1 MKSKILVGASLALL
15 AIYLFSQSTR
25 KIVHNDSVDII
36 AATEQSKIKLKSSKG
51 SKPPE
56 TVHGFPEKWD
66 SMDFFYKDRLDTNI
80 FKGTNIYVIGDNLI
94 VTNVVEYQTNKYWN
108 TQKWEEFSRFKV
120 DQQINYLYP
129 ELAKVIEILQELPAV
144 QRSNRLYS
152 GVYSIT
158 FTMDNI
164 RRCIERYL
172 DMEEN
177 ESDVERSFESQGMV
191 MSPQVAESH
200 RDWLQSQRID
210 MQKEIHEML
219 EIQRQV
225 LIGLYGEMPLPIF
238 QRIMAIESGLTYKL

>member
-1 MKSKILVGASLALL
+1 MKSKILVGAFLALL

-25 KIVHNDSVDII
+25 KIVHNNSVDII

-56 TVHGFPEKWD
+56 TGRGFPEKWD
-66 SMDFFYKDRLDTNI
+66 SMDFFYSDRLDTNV
-80 FKGTNIYVIGDNLI
+80 FKGTNVYSIGDNLI
-94 VTNVVEYQTNKYWN
+94 VTNVVEYRTNKYWN

-191 MSPQVAESH
+191 MAPQVAESH

>member
-1 MKSKILVGASLALL
+1 MKSKILVGAFLALL

-25 KIVHNDSVDII
+25 KIVHNNSVDII

-56 TVHGFPEKWD
+56 TGRGFPEKWD
-66 SMDFFYKDRLDTNI
+66 SMDFFYSDRLDTNV
-80 FKGTNIYVIGDNLI
+80 FKGTNVYSIGDNLI
-94 VTNVVEYQTNKYWN
+94 VTNVVEYRTNKYWN

-120 DQQINYLYP
+120 DQQITYLYP

-177 ESDVERSFESQGMV
+177 EIDVERSFESQGMV
-191 MSPQVAESH
+191 MAPQVAESH

>member
-1 MKSKILVGASLALL
+1 MKSKILVGAFLALL

-25 KIVHNDSVDII
+25 KIVHNNSVDII

-51 SKPPE
+51 SKTPE
-56 TVHGFPEKWD
+56 TGRGFPEKWD
-66 SMDFFYKDRLDTNI
+66 SMDFFYSDRLDTNV
-80 FKGTNIYVIGDNLI
+80 FKGTNVYSIGDNLI
-94 VTNVVEYQTNKYWN
+94 VTNVVEYRTNKYWN

-158 FTMDNI
+158 LTMDNI

>member
-1 MKSKILVGASLALL
+1 MKSKILVGAFLALL

-25 KIVHNDSVDII
+25 KIVHNNSVDII

-56 TVHGFPEKWD
+56 TGRGFPEKWD
-66 SMDFFYKDRLDTNI
+66 SMDFFYSDRLDTNV
-80 FKGTNIYVIGDNLI
+80 FKGTNVYSIGDNLI
-94 VTNVVEYQTNKYWN
+94 VTNVVEYRTNKYWN

-158 FTMDNI
+158 LTMDNI

>member
-1 MKSKILVGASLALL
+1 
-15 AIYLFSQSTR
+15 
-25 KIVHNDSVDII
+25 
-36 AATEQSKIKLKSSKG
+36 
-51 SKPPE
+51 
-56 TVHGFPEKWD
+56 
-66 SMDFFYKDRLDTNI
+66 MDFFYNDRLDTNI
-80 FKGTNIYVIGDNLI
+80 FKGTNIYAIGDNLI
-94 VTNVVEYQTNKYWN
+94 VTNVIEYRTNKYWN
-108 TQKWEEFSRFKV
+108 TQTWEDFSRFKV

-129 ELAKVIEILQELPAV
+129 ELSKVIEILQELPAV

-177 ESDVERSFESQGMV
+177 ESDVERSFESQGML
-191 MSPQVAESH
+191 MSTQVAESH

-219 EIQRQV
+219 EIQRQA

>member
-1 MKSKILVGASLALL
+1 MKSKILVGAFLALL

-25 KIVHNDSVDII
+25 KIVHNNSVDII

-56 TVHGFPEKWD
+56 TGRGFPEKWD
-66 SMDFFYKDRLDTNI
+66 SMDFFYSDRLDTNV
-80 FKGTNIYVIGDNLI
+80 FKGTNVYSIGDNLI
-94 VTNVVEYQTNKYWN
+94 VTNVVEYRTNKYWN

-158 FTMDNI
+158 LTMDNI

-191 MSPQVAESH
+191 MSPQVVESH

>member
-1 MKSKILVGASLALL
+1 MKSKILVGAFLALL

-25 KIVHNDSVDII
+25 KIVHNNSVDII

-56 TVHGFPEKWD
+56 TGRGFPEKWD
-66 SMDFFYKDRLDTNI
+66 SMDFFYSDRLDTNV
-80 FKGTNIYVIGDNLI
+80 FKGTNVYSIGDNLI
-94 VTNVVEYQTNKYWN
+94 VTNVVEYRTNKYWN

-210 MQKEIHEML
+210 MQKEIHERL

>member
-1 MKSKILVGASLALL
+1 MKSKILVGAFLALL

-25 KIVHNDSVDII
+25 KIVHNNSVDII

-51 SKPPE
+51 SKTPE
-56 TVHGFPEKWD
+56 TGRGFPEKWD
-66 SMDFFYKDRLDTNI
+66 SMDFFYSDRLDTNV
-80 FKGTNIYVIGDNLI
+80 FKGTNVYSIGDNLI
-94 VTNVVEYQTNKYWN
+94 VTNVVEYRTNKYWN